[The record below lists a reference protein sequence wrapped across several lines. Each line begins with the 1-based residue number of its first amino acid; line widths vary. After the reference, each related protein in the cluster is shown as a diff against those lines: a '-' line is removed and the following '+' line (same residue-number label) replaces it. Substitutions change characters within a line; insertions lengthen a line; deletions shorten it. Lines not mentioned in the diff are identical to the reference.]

1 MSVPPGSPDS
11 LPPRRWPARPAAR
24 KSVNDL
30 LAEARAGLVR
40 VTALEAY
47 AAVKTGQA
55 VLIDTRSEDQRA
67 AQGYVR
73 EARHHALS
81 VLEWRLCPE
90 SGHADDDL
98 DHGTWIILLCREG
111 YSSSLAAARLQ
122 ALGFAHATDVID
134 GVDGWIAAGLPVH
147 PQPT

>member
-1 MSVPPGSPDS
+1 MSVPPGSPEP
-11 LPPRRWPARPAAR
+11 LPPRRWPAPRAAR
-24 KSVNDL
+24 KSVHDL
-30 LAEARAGLVR
+30 LEEARAGLVR

-47 AAVKTGQA
+47 GAVKTGKA

-98 DHGTWIILLCREG
+98 HHGSWIILLCREG

-122 ALGFAHATDVID
+122 ALGFTHATDVID
-134 GVDGWIAAGLPVH
+134 GVDGWIAAGLPLH
-147 PQPT
+147 PTPT

>member
-1 MSVPPGSPDS
+1 MSAPSGCPEPI
-11 LPPRRWPARPAAR
+11 PPRRAPAATSSR
-24 KSVNDL
+24 KSVHDL
-30 LAEARAGLVR
+30 LIEARAGLRR
-40 VTALEAY
+40 VTASEAF
-47 AAVKTGQA
+47 AAVASGRA

-98 DHGTWIILLCREG
+98 HHGSWIILLCREG

-122 ALGFAHATDVID
+122 ALGFMHATDVID

-147 PQPT
+147 PTPT